1 MAFKTDNEKVEKY
14 FFLDGTPICTECGGE
29 AIRDGRHLC
38 GEACEQAWR
47 DRRRLG
53 IQRTAE
59 AKETTEAGTEADD
72 PGSLMLWDL

>member
-1 MAFKTDNEKVEKY
+1 MVFKTDNAKVEQ
-14 FFLDGTPICTECGGE
+14 FFFSDGTPICTECGGE

-53 IQRTAE
+53 IQRAAE
-59 AKETTEAGTEADD
+59 AKAGTEAETSADD
-72 PGSLMLWDL
+72 SANLMLWDL